1 MSQVMLKSPRG
12 EAIEPLVVSALE
24 AKKNEILTGIIKT
37 KQKLSIFEKTF
48 SLSTRDFLIRDRQ
61 EMSQISEMDAIEWS
75 GEHATLKK
83 LQDKLSRLQ
92 EIKVCT

>member
-24 AKKNEILTGIIKT
+24 VNKNEILTGIIKT

-48 SLSTRDFLIRDRQ
+48 SLSTSDFMIRGHQ
-61 EMSQISEMDAIEWS
+61 KMPQISEMDAIEWL
-75 GEHATLKK
+75 GEHETLEK
-83 LQDKLSRLQ
+83 LQDKLCRIQ

>member
-12 EAIEPLVVSALE
+12 EAIRPLVVSALE
-24 AKKNEILTGIIKT
+24 AKKNEILTGIMKT

-48 SLSTRDFLIRDRQ
+48 SPSTGNFMIRGHQ
-61 EMSQISEMDAIEWS
+61 EMSQISEMDAIEWF
-75 GEHATLKK
+75 GEHKTLKK
-83 LQDKLSRLQ
+83 LQERLSRLQ

>member
-12 EAIEPLVVSALE
+12 EAIESLVVSALE
-24 AKKNEILTGIIKT
+24 AKKNEILTGIMKT

-48 SLSTRDFLIRDRQ
+48 SLSTSDFMIKGHQ
-61 EMSQISEMDAIEWS
+61 EMSQISEMDSIEWM

>member
-37 KQKLSIFEKTF
+37 KQKLSIFEKMF
-48 SLSTRDFLIRDRQ
+48 SLSTSDFTIKGHQ
-61 EMSQISEMDAIEWS
+61 EMSQISEMDAIEWL
-75 GEHATLKK
+75 GEHETLKK
-83 LQDKLSRLQ
+83 LQDNLSRLQ

>member
-12 EAIEPLVVSALE
+12 EAIESLVVSALE
-24 AKKNEILTGIIKT
+24 AKKNEILTGIMKT

-48 SLSTRDFLIRDRQ
+48 SLSTSDFIIKGHQ
-61 EMSQISEMDAIEWS
+61 EMSQISEMDAIEWL
-75 GEHATLKK
+75 GEHETLKK